1 MERMTYTNRRPLAF
15 SEDDDVL
22 ERADLAEAL
31 AELRE
36 TVSQHSVAGIALES
50 PTAIVKAANAII
62 QGMIGQPDDGT
73 LALTAKRDAELT
85 HGRALTEITDADGKH
100 QGWHSEVSSVK

>member
-1 MERMTYTNRRPLAF
+1 MEHLMYTNRRALAF

-31 AELRE
+31 EELRE
-36 TVSQHSVAGIALES
+36 TVSQHSVAGIALQS

-62 QGMIGQPDDGT
+62 TGMIQQPDDGN
-73 LALTAKRDAELT
+73 LAMSDKREGELI
-85 HGRALTEITDADGKH
+85 HGRGLTEITDANGRH
-100 QGWHSEVSSVK
+100 EGWHSECSSIK